1 MAHTYNLRKRNG
13 ENQTKAPRIIS
24 QKEENLRK
32 RKRTDEEG
40 SRKKQ
45 KLELRCSLCQ
55 GEGISKLDGEYCMGT
70 CEICEKIKNSFCY
83 DCIGTE
89 EFDRKFD
96 SCDECYIVVCKKHLI
111 YEDKGIYCAPCLKRC
126 ISI

>member
-1 MAHTYNLRKRNG
+1 MSHKYNLRKKNRQ
-13 ENQTKAPRIIS
+13 NQAPRIVS

-32 RKRTDEEG
+32 RKRPVEEG

-45 KLELRCSLCQ
+45 KLELRCRLCQ
-55 GEGISKLDGEYCMGT
+55 GEGISKILDGEYCIGN
-70 CEICEKIKNSFCY
+70 CEICKKSKNSFCY
-83 DCIGTE
+83 DCIGSE

-111 YEDKGIYCAPCLKRC
+111 YEEKGIYCAPCLKRC
-126 ISI
+126 ISK